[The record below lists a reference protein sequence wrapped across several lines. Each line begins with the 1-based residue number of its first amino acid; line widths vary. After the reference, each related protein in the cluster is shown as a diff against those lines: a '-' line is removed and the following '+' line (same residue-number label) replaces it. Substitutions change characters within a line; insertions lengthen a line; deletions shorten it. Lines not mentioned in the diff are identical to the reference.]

1 MIQTLPITKAREDL
15 TTLVD
20 NARLHLDEYIITVNG
35 TPAAVLMSAVEYD
48 SLKETN
54 EILDNPQ
61 LMNAIKAGEEDMR
74 QNRMHDWDSVKEK
87 LKIDVQS
94 KTYHTGQ
101 KRVKKHL

>member
-1 MIQTLPITKAREDL
+1 MIQTLPITKVREDL

-20 NARLHLDEYIITVNG
+20 NARLRLDEYIITVNG
-35 TPAAVLMSAVEYD
+35 FPAAVLMSAAEYD

-61 LMNAIKAGEEDMR
+61 LMNAIKEGEEDVR
-74 QNRMHDWDSVKEK
+74 LNRMHDWEEVKKE

-94 KTYHTGQ
+94 KTYRTGQ

>member
-1 MIQTLPITKAREDL
+1 MIQTLPITKARENL

-20 NARLHLDEYIITVNG
+20 NARLRLDEYIITVNG
-35 TPAAVLMSAVEYD
+35 TPAAVLMSAAEYD

-61 LMNAIKAGEEDMR
+61 LMNAIKEGEEDVRM
-74 QNRMHDWDSVKEK
+74 NRMHDWEEVKKE

-94 KTYHTGQ
+94 KTYRTGQ
-101 KRVKKHL
+101 RRVKKHL

>member
-20 NARLHLDEYIITVNG
+20 NARLRLDEYIITVNG
-35 TPAAVLMSAVEYD
+35 TPAAVLMSAAEYD

-61 LMNAIKAGEEDMR
+61 LMNAIKEGEEDIR
-74 QNRMHDWDSVKEK
+74 KNRVYDWKEVKKE

-94 KTYHTGQ
+94 NTYRAGQ
-101 KRVKKHL
+101 KRAKKHL